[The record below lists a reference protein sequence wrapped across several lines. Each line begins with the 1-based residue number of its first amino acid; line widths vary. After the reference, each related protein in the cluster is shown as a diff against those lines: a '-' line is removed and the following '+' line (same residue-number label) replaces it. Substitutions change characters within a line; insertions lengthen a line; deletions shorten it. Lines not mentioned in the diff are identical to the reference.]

1 MPRVAGSGKKRR
13 ERTPFENELER
24 NLKEQKTLAGKPYS
38 EQSIKNYLAVIYK
51 LGSNFLGK
59 EELMANLTWLEDPKK
74 IITFINT
81 TNNSNGYP
89 YSNQSKL
96 SMYQAIMVSLKAMG
110 ITEEAILKPYWT
122 TRDDLNIK
130 NTHAYAT
137 GASTGT
143 SMSANQDVVLKS
155 DNNITKDDLNTLVEQ
170 LNGEA
175 LKDDGSLATKTYNSP
190 NQALPTSRKLFMIAT
205 IIKIHTEFPFRNDVA
220 DVKVVLPKTYAKLV
234 KEGEDKEF
242 NWLIIGK
249 PYRFIINKYKMAHK
263 YGPIIAE
270 VEDASVKTQL
280 KKWMAVGMD
289 GIVDNKYLFSW
300 EDGRPLT
307 RNNVSVLLSV
317 ETKKRI
323 GVSISTTLLA
333 KITDDTPNAP
343 RPMTDAELARVKKQS
358 ELRGHSPAIR
368 FHVYRNPK
376 N

>member
-1 MPRVAGSGKKRR
+1 M
-13 ERTPFENELER
+13 
-24 NLKEQKTLAGKPYS
+24 
-38 EQSIKNYLAVIYK
+38 
-51 LGSNFLGK
+51 
-59 EELMANLTWLEDPKK
+59 
-74 IITFINT
+74 
-81 TNNSNGYP
+81 
-89 YSNQSKL
+89 
-96 SMYQAIMVSLKAMG
+96 
-110 ITEEAILKPYWT
+110 
-122 TRDDLNIK
+122 
-130 NTHAYAT
+130 
-137 GASTGT
+137 
-143 SMSANQDVVLKS
+143 
-155 DNNITKDDLNTLVEQ
+155 NTLVET

-280 KKWMAVGMD
+280 KMWMAVGMD
-289 GIVDNKYLFSW
+289 GDVDNKYLFSW